1 MSDENGTQPQL
12 DWKHAISSN
21 IGFFRDQAQALDGAY
36 NPSQVASG
44 ALMTVL
50 IMNHNMLMSQVAII
64 HQRLEKIEQ
73 LLSAHSGEPGPPHRD

>member
-1 MSDENGTQPQL
+1 MSDENGSVPTL
-12 DWKHAISSN
+12 NWKQAISSN
-21 IGFFRDQAQALDGAY
+21 IHFFRDQAKELDDLY

-50 IMNHNMLMSQVAII
+50 IMNHNMAMTQVAIL